1 MKIER
6 VIDGKN
12 VTIELTDYEL
22 YDAFREKEYLYDVE
36 DVRFV
41 LDGKRED
48 DPDYPELTAEELD
61 KAARLLWHLRNN
73 TEDWVYQAENAIAK
87 VIGDRES

>member
-22 YDAFREKEYLYDVE
+22 YDAYREKEHLYDVE

-48 DPDYPELTAEELD
+48 DPDYPELTADELD
-61 KAARLLWHLRNN
+61 KAARLFRHTMND
-73 TEDWVYQAENAIAK
+73 TEDWVYHAENAIAEI
-87 VIGDRES
+87 IGDRES